1 MEFLQL
7 TYFCR
12 AAELENFA
20 QVAREFKVPA
30 TSVAQSVGRLE
41 KELGRKLFSRSA
53 NGIKLNSQGKSFY
66 HSVKNSMN
74 ILNDA
79 KSRIKEDKIS
89 GTIKL
94 LVVCAYP
101 FVKEVITSFKEKYEN
116 VDFEIDYLHY
126 ENPKQYDLIITD
138 NITQNDEFTAFR
150 LLIDKINIVVSKN
163 NPLADKGYIS
173 VSDFKKEKLVVTEE
187 ETGLYA
193 VTKRICLSNQIE
205 PRISIRSN
213 MPEHIIS
220 YIEKGFGIGLV
231 PSITWKSLFTDN
243 ICLKEFGDDF
253 GYIPTKHLFVCFD
266 KYQYM
271 PKVVKTF
278 WDELKE
284 KAAQYIQA
292 E

>member
-1 MEFLQL
+1 MEILQL

-66 HSVKNSMN
+66 HSVKSSLN
-74 ILNDA
+74 ILDDA
-79 KSRIKEDKIS
+79 KNKIKEDEIS

-101 FVKEVITSFKEKYEN
+101 FVKEAITSFKEKYEN

-126 ENPKQYDLIITD
+126 QTFEQYDLIITD
-138 NITQNDEFTAFR
+138 SIGQNEEPTASR
-150 LLIDKINIVVSKN
+150 LLIDKMQIALPKN
-163 NPLADKGYIS
+163 HPLAYKDRIS
-173 VSDFKKEKLVVTEE
+173 VTDFEKERLIATGED
-187 ETGLYA
+187 TGLYA
-193 VTKRICLSNQIE
+193 VTKRICLSNGIE
-205 PRISIRSN
+205 PKVSIRSN
-213 MPEHIIS
+213 VAEHVIS
-220 YIEKGFGIGLV
+220 YIEKGLGIGMV
-231 PSITWKSLFTDN
+231 PSVSWKSLYADN
-243 ICLKEFGDDF
+243 ICIKELDDSFGNV
-253 GYIPTKHLFVCFD
+253 PTKHLFVCFD
-266 KYQYM
+266 KHKYM
-271 PKVVKTF
+271 PKVVRVF

-284 KAAQYIQA
+284 KAQQCTKS
-292 E
+292 